1 MYTENFYT
9 VKTNG
14 QEVIRDHKTFLQ
26 IKIHHLDSA
35 SFMHFND
42 REIILY
48 GVGQDCLLGFET
60 VNISD
65 FDAQLVAYAL
75 AWYVDYIDQP
85 EMTIAREDPRLEFRL
100 KRA

>member
-14 QEVIRDHKTFLQ
+14 REMIRDHKTFLQ
-26 IKIHHLDSA
+26 IKIHQLDSGT
-35 SFMHFND
+35 FMPYND
-42 REIILY
+42 HEITLY
-48 GVGQDCLLGFET
+48 GIGQDCLLGFET
-60 VNISD
+60 VNISQYD
-65 FDAQLVAYAL
+65 TELVAYAL

-85 EMTIAREDPRLEFRL
+85 DMTIAREDPRLEFRL